1 RITSVEASVTVG
13 PFTLSCRF
21 STSFFFKQKTAYE
34 ISCSLVGSGINRDYF
49 FGFGSLTQLKCWFYD
64 EEWRAHADASGLRI
78 SVYEVDAL
86 ACHPTEIDAYLAYR
100 GSKQVIFR
108 RESARLVRHI
118 SLLAI

>member
-1 RITSVEASVTVG
+1 
-13 PFTLSCRF
+13 
-21 STSFFFKQKTAYE
+21 
-34 ISCSLVGSGINRDYF
+34 CSLVGSGINRDYF